1 MTPEFDEELLGCLD
15 LEDQLELLLALS
27 DDTE

>member
-1 MTPEFDEELLGCLD
+1 MTPEFDEELLECLD
-15 LEDQLELLLALS
+15 LEDQLDLLLALS